1 MPLFYAEKILFQ
13 ISGAESSTFFQPKK
27 RLSEGAKKGLFLTP

>member
-13 ISGAESSTFFQPKK
+13 ISGAESSTFF
-27 RLSEGAKKGLFLTP
+27 LAKKETFRRSGKRVYF